1 MRLTGFFNKYL
12 SHSPSSSQV
21 MSPGLNET
29 PHIPPRQWKGI
40 TLDDIDKQWQ
50 ESKTVHPAF
59 GRQICHFAAGIEET
73 LKERNFEGKECG
85 Q

>member
-1 MRLTGFFNKYL
+1 MTKTDTQTTTKSR
-12 SHSPSSSQV
+12 
-21 MSPGLNET
+21 E
-29 PHIPPRQWKGI
+29 WKRI

-73 LKERNFEGKECG
+73 LKERNY
-85 Q
+85 

>member
-1 MRLTGFFNKYL
+1 MRLTGFFKKYL

-29 PHIPPRQWKGI
+29 SHIPPRQWKGI
-40 TLDDIDKQWQ
+40 TLDDIDKQWRK
-50 ESKTVHPAF
+50 SKEVHPSI
-59 GRQICHFAAGIEET
+59 GQQLGHFAAGIDRI

-85 Q
+85 H

>member
-1 MRLTGFFNKYL
+1 MIDTNTQTTTQNR
-12 SHSPSSSQV
+12 
-21 MSPGLNET
+21 E
-29 PHIPPRQWKGI
+29 WKRI

-73 LKERNFEGKECG
+73 LKERNYEQTGN
-85 Q
+85 